1 MVSNAELR
9 SLPISIV
16 QTRASM
22 QTRPY
27 SAFRASCRKKPGRV
41 AVFQSLDLHF
51 MGGARADG
59 DLALASLD
67 GSGLARAIDNYL
79 AGTWGVRAGGGGVSA
94 LRLVTLSQQ

>member
-1 MVSNAELR
+1 
-9 SLPISIV
+9 
-16 QTRASM
+16 
-22 QTRPY
+22 
-27 SAFRASCRKKPGRV
+27 
-41 AVFQSLDLHF
+41 

-59 DLALASLD
+59 DLVLASLD